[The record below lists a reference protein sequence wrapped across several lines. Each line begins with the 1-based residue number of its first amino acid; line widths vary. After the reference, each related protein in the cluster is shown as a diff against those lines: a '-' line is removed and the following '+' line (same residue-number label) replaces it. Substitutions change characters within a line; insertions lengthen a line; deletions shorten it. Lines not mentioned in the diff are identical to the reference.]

1 MRLHDV
7 LFIVLALVLMAG
19 AIMLTGCA
27 GRGNSILNEVPS
39 LDRILSE
46 TPKL

>member
-1 MRLHDV
+1 MKLHDV

-27 GRGNSILNEVPS
+27 GNSVLNEVPS
-39 LDRILSE
+39 INRILSE
-46 TPKL
+46 APKL